1 MDEISGK
8 MAEVTDVRTF
18 AIMRSGIGGGGSS
31 RPIEF
36 VLQGND
42 YDQLADWRDRIIKRA
57 EENPGLVRI
66 DHDYKETF
74 PQFLISIDKNKAA
87 DLGVS
92 VSDVG
97 RTLETMLGQRR
108 VTTFIDRG
116 EEYDVILKGTKADF
130 KDPTDISNIYL
141 KSRSGELVPLDSLIS
156 LKEEATASRL
166 NRYNR
171 MRAITLSANLADG
184 YTLEEACSNTPNKE

>member
-1 MDEISGK
+1 MFPAGGGSGGVAIVGMADWDERQRSTWEVIDEISAK
-8 MAEVTDVRTF
+8 MTEVTDIRAF

-57 EENPGLVRI
+57 EKNPGLVRI

-74 PQFLISIDKNKAA
+74 PQFLVNIDKNKAA

-108 VTTFIDRG
+108 ATTFIDRG

-130 KDPTDISNIYL
+130 TDPTDISNIYV
-141 KSRSGELVPLDSLIS
+141 KSRSRRAS
-156 LKEEATASRL
+156 ASR
-166 NRYNR
+166 
-171 MRAITLSANLADG
+171 
-184 YTLEEACSNTPNKE
+184 

>member
-1 MDEISGK
+1 MKLVAKCAKSPS
-8 MAEVTDVRTF
+8 VRAF
-18 AIMRSGIGGGGSS
+18 AIMRRGIGGGGSS

-42 YDQLADWRDRIIKRA
+42 YAQLADWRDRIIKRA
-57 EENPGLVRI
+57 EQNPGLVRI

-74 PQFLISIDKNKAA
+74 PQFLVSIDKNKAA

-108 VTTFIDRG
+108 VTTFI
-116 EEYDVILKGTKADF
+116 E
-130 KDPTDISNIYL
+130 
-141 KSRSGELVPLDSLIS
+141 
-156 LKEEATASRL
+156 
-166 NRYNR
+166 
-171 MRAITLSANLADG
+171 
-184 YTLEEACSNTPNKE
+184 